1 MNNLEFYRTLAVWV
15 TAIIGG
21 LLLYAAVRFLAGRF
35 SAKKAEGKRP
45 LFARVALPFVFTLA
59 SFLVKEFGRLS
70 PAFTPYVDAAI
81 IFFAFFFIIRLVDA
95 AVYGWYARTR
105 KTFPL
110 PDVLRSIALGVL
122 YLIVLFGV
130 LKYTLNINIT
140 TVVATSAVLTMVIG
154 LALQGV
160 LSNILSG
167 ISLHFARSITRGEW
181 VSIGEKEGIVVDTNW
196 RETRL
201 LDRNSN
207 IVVLPNNSV
216 AEATITNFAQPDTRT
231 ALALHFK
238 LSPEAPAQLVL
249 DMLREAARDCPRVV
263 SDPSPMATI
272 MEFDPYGVHYRVKF
286 WVTDYGRKNGIATD
300 VGRLAW
306 YKLRRHG
313 IRAAVELPDMF
324 NGVLRGTPAPG
335 PVPAAAGRGDTE
347 ENFSVLTQSTFLRY
361 QQGDKKGELMV
372 PEDDIRDLAAVVKR
386 AIYAKGE
393 VLCRQGDKG
402 RSCYIVA
409 KGLLRGDIITEENAK
424 KYSNEFEVGPG
435 AIFGEMSLFTGM
447 PRTATGV
454 VAEEAVL
461 LKIQADDFGPVLAK
475 NPDLAEVI
483 ADLVST
489 RNEQNKGFLLK
500 IKELSEKDIHAGTNK
515 KSILEYLKKFVGFGK
530 SGN

>member
-1 MNNLEFYRTLAVWV
+1 MKNSSFYQNLAVWLAV
-15 TAIIGG
+15 TVGA
-21 LLLYAAVRFLAGRF
+21 LLLYAAVRFLLSRL
-35 SAKKAEGKRP
+35 SPVKEKGKRP
-45 LFARVALPFVFTLA
+45 LAARVTLPFVFVLVC
-59 SFLVKEFGRLS
+59 FLVKQTVTLG
-70 PAFTPYVDAAI
+70 PVYTPYVDAAF
-81 IFFAFFFIIRLVDA
+81 IFFAFFFIIRLIDA

-110 PDVLRSIALGVL
+110 PDVLRSIGLGVL
-122 YLIVLFGV
+122 YLIALFAI

-167 ISLHFARSITRGEW
+167 ISLHFSRSINRGEW
-181 VSIGEKEGIVVDTNW
+181 VSIGDKEGIVVDTNW
-196 RETRL
+196 RETRI
-201 LDRNSN
+201 LDRSSN
-207 IVVLPNNSV
+207 IIVLPNTIV
-216 AEATITNFAQPDTRT
+216 AGETITNFAQPDSRT
-231 ALALHFK
+231 ALAIHFK
-238 LSPEAPAQLVL
+238 LSADAPAQLVL
-249 DMLREAARDCPRVV
+249 DSLREAARDCPRVV
-263 SDPSPMATI
+263 AEPSPLATI
-272 MEFDPYGVHYRVKF
+272 MEFDPYGVHYRLKF
-286 WVTDYGRKNGIATD
+286 WITDYDRKDSIVTD

-306 YKLRRHG
+306 YKLHRHG
-313 IRAAVELPDMF
+313 IRVAVALPDMID
-324 NGVLRGTPAPG
+324 GVLRGAAASRP
-335 PVPAAAGRGDTE
+335 PAAGAGDAE
-347 ENFSVLTQSTFLRY
+347 ENFAVLTQSTFLRY
-361 QQGDKKGELMV
+361 QQEDKKGQLMV

-386 AIYAKGE
+386 AVYAKGE

-409 KGLLRGDIITEENAK
+409 KGLIRGDIITEENGK
-424 KYSNEFEVGPG
+424 KYSTEFEVGPG

-475 NPDLAEVI
+475 NSDLAEVI

-489 RNEQNKGFLLK
+489 RNEQNKEFLHK

-515 KSILEYLKKFVGFGK
+515 KSILEYLKKFVGIK
-530 SGN
+530 SSS

>member
-1 MNNLEFYRTLAVWV
+1 MNNQEFYRTLAVWV
-15 TAIIGG
+15 VAIIGG
-21 LLLYAAVRFLAGRF
+21 LLLYAAVRFLADRLF
-35 SAKKAEGKRP
+35 KKKGEGKRP
-45 LFARVALPFVFTLA
+45 VIARVALPFVFVLA

-70 PAFTPYVDAAI
+70 SVFTPYVDAAL

-95 AVYGWYARTR
+95 AIYGWYTRTR
-105 KTFPL
+105 KAFPL

-130 LKYTLNINIT
+130 LKYALNINIT

-167 ISLHFARSITRGEW
+167 ISLHFSRSITRGEW
-181 VSIGEKEGIVVDTNW
+181 VSIGDKEGIVVDTNW

-201 LDRNSN
+201 QDRNSN
-207 IVVLPNNSV
+207 IVILPNNIV
-216 AEATITNFAQPDTRT
+216 AGETITNFAQPDART
-231 ALALHFK
+231 ALALHFR

-272 MEFDPYGVHYRVKF
+272 LEFDPYGVHYRIKF
-286 WVTDYGRKNGIATD
+286 WVTDYGRKNGIVTD

-313 IRAAVELPDMF
+313 IRAAVDLPDMLS
-324 NGVLRGTPAPG
+324 GVLRGAAAPR
-335 PVPAAAGRGDTE
+335 PPEAPAADTD
-347 ENFSVLTQSTFLRY
+347 ENFAVLTGSAFLRY
-361 QQGDKKGELMV
+361 QQGDKKGQLMA

-386 AIYAKGE
+386 AVYAKGE

-409 KGLLRGDIITEENAK
+409 KGLLRGDIITEENGK
-424 KYSNEFEVGPG
+424 KYSNEFEIGPG
-435 AIFGEMSLFTGM
+435 GIFGEMSLFTGM
-447 PRTATGV
+447 PRTATGTV
-454 VAEEAVL
+454 VEEAVL

-483 ADLVST
+483 AELVST

-515 KSILEYLKKFVGFGK
+515 KSILEYLKKFIGLGK
-530 SGN
+530 SGT

>member
-1 MNNLEFYRTLAVWV
+1 MKNLEFYRTLAVWAA
-15 TAIIGG
+15 AILGG
-21 LLLYAAVRFLAGRF
+21 LLLYAAVRFLAGRI
-35 SAKKAEGKRP
+35 SAKKTDGKRP
-45 LFARVALPFVFTLA
+45 MIARIALPFVFLLA

-70 PAFTPYVDAAI
+70 SAFTPYVDAAL

-95 AVYGWYARTR
+95 AVYGWYVRTR

-207 IVVLPNNSV
+207 IVILPNNSV

-249 DMLREAARDCPRVV
+249 DLLREAARDCPRVV
-263 SDPSPMATI
+263 SDPMPMATLL
-272 MEFDPYGVHYRVKF
+272 EFDPYGVHYRVKF

-306 YKLRRHG
+306 YKLHRHG
-313 IRAAVELPDMF
+313 IRAAVDLPEMIG
-324 NGVLRGTPAPG
+324 GVLRGTASPRP
-335 PVPAAAGRGDTE
+335 PTVQAADAD
-347 ENFSVLTQSTFLRY
+347 ENFVVLTGSTFLRY
-361 QQGDKKGELMV
+361 QQGDKKGQLMIS
-372 PEDDIRDLAAVVKR
+372 EDDIRGLAGVVKR
-386 AIYAKGE
+386 AVYAKGE
-393 VLCRQGDKG
+393 VLCRQGDPG
-402 RSCYIVA
+402 RNCYIVA
-409 KGLLRGDIITEENAK
+409 KGLLRGDIITEENGK

-435 AIFGEMSLFTGM
+435 GIFGEMSLFTGM

-454 VAEEAVL
+454 VAEEAIL
-461 LKIQADDFGPVLAK
+461 LKIEAGDFGPVLAK
-475 NPDLAEVI
+475 NPGLAEVI
-483 ADLVST
+483 ADLVSA
-489 RNEQNKGFLLK
+489 RNELNKGFLLK
-500 IKELSEKDIHAGTNK
+500 IKELSEKDIHAGTNR